1 MRGLK
6 FRFEVFMIRSM
17 TGFARIEKKYGFGT
31 LCWELRSVNHRFL
44 EMSVRLPED
53 LRGIEQPVR
62 DGVARVLSRGKLDCI
77 LRFKPDGVVA
87 AEIQIDTAAV
97 QSLLAASSQVAQ
109 LLRSQNEL
117 KPLDVLRW
125 PGVIK
130 EMEKDFTPVESAAI
144 SQLQEGLQQL
154 LAMREREGERIRGLV
169 LQRCDAIHGIVG
181 KVRQRRPQVMNLVR
195 DKIRQRLAELEVQ
208 VDQNRFEQELVMLA
222 QRMDVDEE
230 LDRLEA
236 HLAEVRNV
244 FDQDQPAG
252 RRLDFLMQELNR
264 EANTLGSKS
273 GDVETTQAAVDLK
286 VLIEQMRE
294 QIQNVE

>member
-1 MRGLK
+1 
-6 FRFEVFMIRSM
+6 MIRSM
-17 TGFARIEKKYGFGT
+17 TGFARIEKKYDFGT
-31 LCWELRSVNHRFL
+31 LSWELRSVNHRYL
-44 EMSVRLPED
+44 DISTRLPEEM
-53 LRGIEQPVR
+53 RGIEQTVR
-62 DGVARVLSRGKLDCI
+62 EAVSRVLGRGKLDCI
-77 LRFKPDGVVA
+77 LRFKSDGAVA
-87 AEIQIDTAAV
+87 ADIQIDASAV
-97 QSLLAASSQVAQ
+97 RALLAASAQVAQ
-109 LLRSQNEL
+109 LLRSESEL

-125 PGVIK
+125 PGVIR
-130 EMEKDFTPVESAAI
+130 EQERDFSPVESAAL
-144 SQLQEGLQQL
+144 SQLQECLQQL
-154 LAMREREGERIRGLV
+154 LAMREREGERIKSLI
-169 LQRCDAIHGIVG
+169 LQRCDTIHEIVG
-181 KVRQRRPQVMNLVR
+181 RVRQRRPQVMNQIR

-208 VDQNRFEQELVMLA
+208 VDQNRFEQELVMIT

-230 LDRLEA
+230 LDRLQA

-244 FDQDQPAG
+244 FGQDQPAG

>member
-1 MRGLK
+1 
-6 FRFEVFMIRSM
+6 MIRSM
-17 TGFARIEKKYGFGT
+17 TGFARVEKKYDFGT
-31 LCWELRSVNHRFL
+31 LSWELRSVNHRYL
-44 EMSVRLPED
+44 DVAARLPEE
-53 LRGIEQPVR
+53 LRGIEQSVR
-62 DGVARVLSRGKLDCI
+62 DAVAKVLSRGKLDCT
-77 LRFKPDGVVA
+77 LRFKSESALA
-87 AEIQIDTAAV
+87 ADIQIDTTVV
-97 QSLLAASSQVAQ
+97 QSLLAASAQLAQ

-117 KPLDVLRW
+117 KPLEILRW

-130 EMEKDFTPVESAAI
+130 EMERDSTPVESAALA
-144 SQLQEGLQQL
+144 QLQEGLQQL
-154 LAMREREGERIRGLV
+154 LATRSREGERTKTLI
-169 LQRCDAIHGIVG
+169 LQRCATISEVVA
-181 KVRQRRPQVMNLVR
+181 KVRQRRPQVMSLIR
-195 DKIRQRLAELEVQ
+195 DKIKQRLAELEVQ
-208 VDQNRFEQELVMLA
+208 VDQNRFEQELVMIT

-244 FDQDQPAG
+244 FNQDQPAG

-294 QIQNVE
+294 HIQNLE

>member
-1 MRGLK
+1 
-6 FRFEVFMIRSM
+6 MIRSM
-17 TGFARIEKKYGFGT
+17 TGFARIEKKYDFGT
-31 LCWELRSVNHRFL
+31 LSWELRSVNHRYL
-44 EMSVRLPED
+44 DISTRLPEEM
-53 LRGIEQPVR
+53 RGLEQTVR
-62 DGVARVLSRGKLDCI
+62 ETVSRVLSRGKLDCI
-77 LRFKPDGVVA
+77 LRFKSDGAVA
-87 AEIQIDTAAV
+87 ADIQIDASAV
-97 QSLLAASSQVAQ
+97 RTLLAASAQVAQ
-109 LLRSQNEL
+109 LLRSESEL

-125 PGVIK
+125 PGVIR
-130 EMEKDFTPVESAAI
+130 EQERDFSPVESAAL

-154 LAMREREGERIRGLV
+154 LAMREREGERIKSLV
-169 LQRCDAIHGIVG
+169 LQRCDTIREIVG
-181 KVRQRRPQVMNLVR
+181 RVRQRRPQVMNQIR

-208 VDQNRFEQELVMLA
+208 VDQNRFEQELVMIT

-244 FDQDQPAG
+244 FRQDQPAG

>member
-1 MRGLK
+1 
-6 FRFEVFMIRSM
+6 MIRSM
-17 TGFARIEKKYGFGT
+17 TGFARVEKKYDFGT
-31 LCWELRSVNHRFL
+31 LTWELRSVNHRFL
-44 EMSVRLPED
+44 EMAVRLPEE
-53 LRGIEQPVR
+53 LRGIEQSVR
-62 DGVARVLSRGKLDCI
+62 DAVARVLSRGKLDCI
-77 LRFKPDGVVA
+77 MRFKSEGTVGSN
-87 AEIQIDTAAV
+87 IQIDTAVV
-97 QSLLAASSQVAQ
+97 QSVLAASAQVAQ
-109 LLRSQNEL
+109 LLHGQNEL
-117 KPLDVLRW
+117 KPLDILRW

-130 EMEKDFTPVESAAI
+130 EMERDFTPVESAALA
-144 SQLQEGLQQL
+144 QLQEGLQQL
-154 LAMREREGERIRGLV
+154 LAMRQREGDRIKSLV
-169 LQRCDAIHGIVG
+169 LQRCETIRETVA
-181 KVRQRRPQVMNLVR
+181 KVRKRRPQVMSLIR

-208 VDQNRFEQELVMLA
+208 VDQNRFEQELVMIT

-244 FDQDQPAG
+244 FTQDQPAG

>member
-1 MRGLK
+1 
-6 FRFEVFMIRSM
+6 MIRSM
-17 TGFARIEKKYGFGT
+17 TGFARVEKKHDFGI
-31 LCWELRSVNHRFL
+31 LSWELRSVNHRFL
-44 EMSVRLPED
+44 DMSARIPEE
-53 LRGIEQPVR
+53 LRGIEQTVR
-62 DGVARVLSRGKLDCI
+62 DTVARVLSRGKLDCI
-77 LRFKPDGVVA
+77 LRFKSDGAVA
-87 AEIQIDTAAV
+87 ADIQIDAAVV
-97 QSLLAASSQVAQ
+97 QSLLAASAQISQ
-109 LLRSQNEL
+109 LMRGQNEL

-130 EMEKDFTPVESAAI
+130 EVERDFTPVETAAL
-144 SQLQEGLQQL
+144 SLLQEGLRQL
-154 LAMREREGERIRGLV
+154 LAMREREGERIKNLV
-169 LQRCDAIHGIVG
+169 LQRCDAISEIVG
-181 KVRQRRPQVMNLVR
+181 RVRQRRPQVMNLIR
-195 DKIRQRLAELEVQ
+195 DKIRQRLGELEVQ
-208 VDQNRFEQELVMLA
+208 VDQNRFEQELVMIT

-244 FDQDQPAG
+244 FGQDQPAG

>member
-1 MRGLK
+1 
-6 FRFEVFMIRSM
+6 
-17 TGFARIEKKYGFGT
+17 
-31 LCWELRSVNHRFL
+31 
-44 EMSVRLPED
+44 
-53 LRGIEQPVR
+53 
-62 DGVARVLSRGKLDCI
+62 
-77 LRFKPDGVVA
+77 
-87 AEIQIDTAAV
+87 
-97 QSLLAASSQVAQ
+97 
-109 LLRSQNEL
+109 
-117 KPLDVLRW
+117 
-125 PGVIK
+125 
-130 EMEKDFTPVESAAI
+130 
-144 SQLQEGLQQL
+144 LQEGLQQL
-154 LAMREREGERIRGLV
+154 LAMREREGERIKSLV
-169 LQRCDAIHGIVG
+169 LQRCDTIREIVG
-181 KVRQRRPQVMNLVR
+181 RVRQRRPQVMNQIR

-208 VDQNRFEQELVMLA
+208 VDQNRFEQELVMIT

-244 FDQDQPAG
+244 FRQDQPAG

>member
-1 MRGLK
+1 
-6 FRFEVFMIRSM
+6 MIRSM
-17 TGFARIEKKYGFGT
+17 TGFARVEKKYDFGT
-31 LCWELRSVNHRFL
+31 LSWELRSVNHRFL
-44 EMSVRLPED
+44 DIAIRMPEELRGVEQSVRD
-53 LRGIEQPVR
+53 TVS
-62 DGVARVLSRGKLDCI
+62 RVLSRGKLDCI
-77 LRFKPDGVVA
+77 LRFKSEGAVA
-87 AEIQIDTAAV
+87 ADIQIDAV
-97 QSLLAASSQVAQ
+97 VVRSLMDASVQLAQ
-109 LLRSQNEL
+109 LLRSGSEL

-130 EMEKDFTPVESAAI
+130 ELERDVTPVESAAL

-154 LAMREREGERIRGLV
+154 LAMREREGERIKALV
-169 LQRCDAIHGIVG
+169 LQRCDLIREIVG
-181 KVRQRRPQVMNLVR
+181 KVRQRRPQVMQLIR
-195 DKIRQRLAELEVQ
+195 DKIRQRLADLQVQ
-208 VDQNRFEQELVMLA
+208 VDQNRFEQELVMIT

-244 FDQDQPAG
+244 FQQDQPAG

>member
-1 MRGLK
+1 
-6 FRFEVFMIRSM
+6 MIRSM
-17 TGFARIEKKYGFGT
+17 TGFARAEKKYAFGT
-31 LCWELRSVNHRFL
+31 LSWELRSVNHRYL
-44 EMSVRLPED
+44 DVAVRLPEE
-53 LRGIEQPVR
+53 LRGLEQPVR
-62 DGVARVLSRGKLDCI
+62 DIVARILSRGKLDCI
-77 LRFKPDGVVA
+77 LRFKSDGAIA
-87 AEIQIDTAAV
+87 ADIQIDTAVV
-97 QSLLAASSQVAQ
+97 QSLLAASAQLAQ

-117 KPLDVLRW
+117 KPLEILRW

-130 EMEKDFTPVESAAI
+130 EGEKDFTPVESAALA
-144 SQLQEGLQQL
+144 QLQEGLQQL
-154 LAMREREGERIRGLV
+154 MAMREREGQRIKDMV
-169 LQRCDAIHGIVG
+169 LQRCETIRETVA
-181 KVRQRRPQVMNLVR
+181 KVRQRRPQVMKLIR
-195 DKIRQRLAELEVQ
+195 DKIKQRLAELEVQ
-208 VDQNRFEQELVMLA
+208 VDQNRFEQELVMMT

-244 FDQDQPAG
+244 FSQDQAAG

>member
-1 MRGLK
+1 M
-6 FRFEVFMIRSM
+6 VRSM
-17 TGFARIEKKYGFGT
+17 TGFARAEKKYDFGT
-31 LCWELRSVNHRFL
+31 LMWELRTVNHRFL
-44 EMSVRLPED
+44 DIAVRLPDE

-62 DGVARVLSRGKLDCI
+62 DTVARVLSRGKLDCI
-77 LRFKPDGVVA
+77 LRFKSDGARVADIQIDDGVVR
-87 AEIQIDTAAV
+87 
-97 QSLLAASSQVAQ
+97 SLLDVSARLGR
-109 LLRSQNEL
+109 LLGGQSEL

-125 PGVIK
+125 PGVLK
-130 EMEKDFTPVESAAI
+130 EQERDLTPVESAALA
-144 SQLQEGLQQL
+144 QLQDCLQQL
-154 LAMREREGERIRGLV
+154 LAMREREGDRIKTLI
-169 LQRCDAIHGIVG
+169 LQRCETIGEIVT
-181 KVRQRRPQVMNLVR
+181 KVRQRRPQVMQLIR
-195 DKIRQRLAELEVQ
+195 DKIKHRLAELEVQ
-208 VDQNRFEQELVMLA
+208 VDQNRFEQELVMIT

-244 FDQDQPAG
+244 FQQDQPAG

-294 QIQNVE
+294 QIQNAE